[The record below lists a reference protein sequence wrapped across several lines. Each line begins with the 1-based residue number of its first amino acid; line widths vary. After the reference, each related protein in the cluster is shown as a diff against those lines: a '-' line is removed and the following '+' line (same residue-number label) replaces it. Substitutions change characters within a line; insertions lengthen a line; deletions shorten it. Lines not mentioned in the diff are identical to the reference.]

1 MLRFVCGTSILIALI
16 SLVVTAR
23 AIATGVRVTGVS
35 YLTKSGSQ
43 LRENQMTCIH

>member
-23 AIATGVRVTGVS
+23 AIATGVTGVS
-35 YLTKSGSQ
+35 VALACLNGV
-43 LRENQMTCIH
+43 